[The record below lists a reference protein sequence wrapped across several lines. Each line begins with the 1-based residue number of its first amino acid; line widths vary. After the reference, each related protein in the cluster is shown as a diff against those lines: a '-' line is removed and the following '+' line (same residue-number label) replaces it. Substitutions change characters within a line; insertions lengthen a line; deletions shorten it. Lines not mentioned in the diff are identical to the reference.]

1 MDVGMSEIDRKP
13 KRTGVG
19 YLIELEDEREDLEYQ
34 LHAARYAF
42 HAVVKHKYIDKF
54 AMVPL
59 DEHPKA
65 RAEAAEMYRKA
76 MENYDGIIANAVSGA
91 SHDANQA
98 EMDKG
103 FDG

>member
-1 MDVGMSEIDRKP
+1 MSGLDP
-13 KRTGVG
+13 KSKILNPPQVFKFC
-19 YLIELEDEREDLEYQ
+19 DLQ

-42 HAVVKHKYIDKF
+42 HAVVKHKYKVEMATFTLPD
-54 AMVPL
+54 
-59 DEHPKA
+59 
-65 RAEAAEMYRKA
+65 AEFEAKYRKA

-103 FDG
+103 FE

>member
-1 MDVGMSEIDRKP
+1 MNEIDRKP

-42 HAVVKHKYIDKF
+42 HAVVKRKYKELMAGGTAVDKE
-54 AMVPL
+54 L
-59 DEHPKA
+59 
-65 RAEAAEMYRKA
+65 AAEMYRKA

-91 SHDANQA
+91 SHDANQR

-103 FDG
+103 FE